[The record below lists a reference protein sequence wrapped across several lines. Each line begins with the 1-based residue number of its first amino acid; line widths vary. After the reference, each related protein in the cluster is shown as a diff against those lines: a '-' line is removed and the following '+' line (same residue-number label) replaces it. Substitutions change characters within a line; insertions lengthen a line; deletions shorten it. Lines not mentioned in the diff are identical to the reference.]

1 MQGLGE
7 GSRVVKKLP
16 SGCREGLQ
24 AAALTPGGLLKDC
37 WAPEAPGEPFKER
50 FAQPIQGTSQPAE
63 VSHVV
68 AIYLSFS
75 YWLCSPPPTQLRQP
89 AGVGDWG
96 RSGGFNLLH
105 EFHLLLQ
112 EAPLQ
117 KVTGMEVCSGRT

>member
-1 MQGLGE
+1 MAGHAVLTLSMGLGMAGHE
-7 GSRVVKKLP
+7 VLNLCGTGCVWAHSPDFLCVTGVQTCALP
-16 SGCREGLQ
+16 IS
-24 AAALTPGGLLKDC
+24 
-37 WAPEAPGEPFKER
+37 FKER

-96 RSGGFNLLH
+96 RSGGVNLLH
-105 EFHLLLQ
+105 V
-112 EAPLQ
+112 
-117 KVTGMEVCSGRT
+117 KSEV